1 MGFHMPCTSS
11 PSVMFPRHGTVIEKC
26 VNDAWGKLWP
36 ESAHNFKGLKNVV
49 LMISKEILVIARHVG
64 FIE

>member
-1 MGFHMPCTSS
+1 MHFISIS
-11 PSVMFPRHGTVIEKC
+11 NVSKAWDRVMEKC
-26 VNDAWGKLWP
+26 VNDAWGKLWS
-36 ESAHNFKGLKNVV
+36 ESAHNSNGFKNVV